1 MEKYK
6 KSAVVILVNSKKQIL
21 LHLRDNKPGILAPG
35 HWAFIGGGV
44 EEKESELEA
53 IRREVKEEINILI
66 ENFFYLDKIYFKS
79 YNLMVSVYIGRL
91 DIPGEEI
98 KVNEGQGVKFFYPD
112 EIKKIKMSKILKRII
127 TKNLNKILSIVE
139 N

>member
-35 HWAFIGGGV
+35 HWAFIGGV

-79 YNLMVSVYIGRL
+79 YNLMVSVYMGRL